1 MSYGGNV
8 NRGPFLNIIN
18 WIFNAVALIA
28 VLLRLASRRMLEKKG
43 WAIDDLFIIL
53 TIAVSLARAIHVS
66 VAISKGFG
74 RHLDTLLEENPI
86 ETTRLLRLLVI
97 LQAIGLWTFTLP
109 KLPVVALLTRLFGT
123 TRRVATV
130 LYSMAIFLIVLAT
143 ILTILT
149 FIQCSPVAHQWN
161 PLIPGHCYGRS
172 INVDFGYLVGT
183 YSAILDF
190 AFALYPILQVSKLQ
204 MERSRKI
211 LIGSS
216 LSLGFVACIVTI
228 YKQTLISEIENVGD
242 PTWATI
248 PLEVWNSVEGTALIV
263 AASVPLTRP
272 ILLMIGQ
279 GIRSLTSRLSSINLW
294 SVADSLTDMPT
305 KSSALS
311 SQSPVTSK
319 SGSAVSRHY
328 RSMFKP
334 GKKDDI
340 LLLETQRHLGG
351 SDDGR
356 SSSQNTTDGRILR
369 TVDLEQSVTS
379 IPCMRNDF

>member
-1 MSYGGNV
+1 MYSTMN
-8 NRGPFLNIIN
+8 P
-18 WIFNAVALIA
+18 
-28 VLLRLASRRMLEKKG
+28 
-43 WAIDDLFIIL
+43 
-53 TIAVSLARAIHVS
+53 
-66 VAISKGFG
+66 G
-74 RHLDTLLEENPI
+74 R
-86 ETTRLLRLLVI
+86 
-97 LQAIGLWTFTLP
+97 
-109 KLPVVALLTRLFGT
+109 
-123 TRRVATV
+123 
-130 LYSMAIFLIVLAT
+130 
-143 ILTILT
+143 
-149 FIQCSPVAHQWN
+149 
-161 PLIPGHCYGRS
+161 
-172 INVDFGYLVGT
+172 
-183 YSAILDF
+183 
-190 AFALYPILQVSKLQ
+190 
-204 MERSRKI
+204 
-211 LIGSS
+211 
-216 LSLGFVACIVTI
+216 
-228 YKQTLISEIENVGD
+228 LISCYFKYYANGS
-242 PTWATI
+242 AC
-248 PLEVWNSVEGTALIV
+248 LSVEGTALIV